1 MRYPTDS
8 EFDAQFTTDDLTDE
22 EIDNVDLADKMNL
35 EPGDQYLTP
44 NGNARDVVKVTG
56 HRNSVTVTNPF
67 KAHPQA
73 AMSGNWSEDL
83 TELYVEWRKGNIT
96 PANLSI
102 EAETAGEE
110 AAFACDTNAALQDLQ
125 AKADDTHEFLDAVK
139 KVINTRFEQAT
150 IEFGCEFVHVNFP
163 PAETGGEPA
172 VKATFSIPEAGAVC
186 KNGTIR
192 VQYKSS
198 DGEWQL
204 EESEMLAS
212 DALYEALR
220 ETLPS
225 QSEAQVA

>member
-22 EIDNVDLADKMNL
+22 EIDNTDLADKMNL
-35 EPGDQYLTP
+35 ESGDQYLTP
-44 NGNARDVVKVTG
+44 NGSARDVVKVAG

-110 AAFACDTNAALQDLQ
+110 AAFASDTNAALQDLQ
-125 AKADDTHEFLDAVK
+125 AKADDTPEFLSAVK
-139 KVINTRFEQAT
+139 EVINTRFEQAT
-150 IEFGCEFVHVNFP
+150 IGFGCEFVHVNFP

-172 VKATFSIPEAGAVC
+172 VKATFSIPEAGSVC
-186 KNGTIR
+186 KNGNVR
-192 VQYKSS
+192 VLFESS
-198 DGEWQL
+198 ESEWQR
-204 EESEMLAS
+204 EETEILAS
-212 DALYEALR
+212 DSLYEALK
-220 ETLPS
+220 ETLAPET
-225 QSEAQVA
+225 EARLA